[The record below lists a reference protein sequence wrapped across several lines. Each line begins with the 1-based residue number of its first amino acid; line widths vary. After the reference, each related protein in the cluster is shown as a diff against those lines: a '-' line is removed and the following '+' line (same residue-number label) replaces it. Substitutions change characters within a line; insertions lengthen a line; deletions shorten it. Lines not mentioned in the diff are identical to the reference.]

1 MSFAMRAAH
10 RIARE
15 LRGVGTAHARE
26 HNNLGKV
33 NGPLMTL
40 INRNSRTLPLAFI
53 LIALLLIPFQAEVLG
68 KKRAANKSR
77 GASSQKSK
85 KVTAKERRA
94 ARRGRNDR
102 VARNSR
108 RGRNERVTRN
118 SRRGRTRLSRREARR
133 QSAREQQNALAALQ
147 RRLRRPLTKRERAA
161 ELRRLNGRR
170 SREAAEARRRREAA
184 RQAAIARQR
193 ALEKAMRDEVQT
205 FIANDDTRGEDM
217 EVRRVAVNALG
228 HHAGTVVVMDPV
240 TGQVYSIVNQ
250 EWALRRGFKPCSTIK
265 LVTGVAGLEEKMISP
280 FESTNI
286 SDRYKID
293 LTDALAYSNN
303 TYFQHIGG
311 QVGFAK
317 MMGYAKQLG
326 LGEKTGVNVP
336 VEYPGRLPAEKTGF
350 ALNRMSSHG
359 DDFEVTA
366 VQLGTLVSSMANG
379 GKLLVPYIP
388 RTPQEAKPKVRRSID
403 IAEDNLRRMVPGM
416 VGAVNYGSGKK
427 AYDPLQT
434 VAGKT
439 GTCIGQGAWVGLFAS
454 YAPLANPRLAVVVI
468 TRGPDARK
476 HFPAAVAGKIY
487 RELGSRFGTPTNLD
501 IAATPA
507 NDSRSAELNEE
518 AMDAE
523 EEEIALEEA
532 AISEEEA
539 KAASTATAQP
549 STPQPLVNQPGN
561 PSVKPVL
568 KTIDNKSKASNVTS
582 PKQTVTPSSQPDNRT
597 RRAP

>member
-1 MSFAMRAAH
+1 
-10 RIARE
+10 
-15 LRGVGTAHARE
+15 
-26 HNNLGKV
+26 
-33 NGPLMTL
+33 MTL
-40 INRNSRTLPLAFI
+40 INRNPRTLPFALI
-53 LIALLLIPFQAEVLG
+53 LIALLLLPFQASVLG
-68 KKRAANKSR
+68 KKRQTNKSR
-77 GASSQKSK
+77 RASAQKSK
-85 KVTAKERRA
+85 KVSAKQRRS
-94 ARRGRNDR
+94 ARRGRNER

-108 RGRNERVTRN
+108 R
-118 SRRGRTRLSRREARR
+118 SRGRTRLSRRELRR
-133 QSAREQQNALAALQ
+133 QRQMSAREQSAALAALQ
-147 RRLRRPLTKRERAA
+147 RRLRRPLTRRERAA
-161 ELRRLNGRR
+161 ELRRLNNRR
-170 SREAAEARRRREAA
+170 SREALEARRRREAA

-205 FIANDDTRGEDM
+205 FISHDDTRGEDM

-228 HHAGTVVVMDPV
+228 YHAGTVVVMDPIS
-240 TGQVYSIVNQ
+240 GQIYSIVNQ
-250 EWALRRGFKPCSTIK
+250 EWGLRRGFKPCSTIK

-286 SDRYKID
+286 SDRYKLD

-311 QVGFAK
+311 QVGFEK
-317 MMGYAKQLG
+317 MMGYAKQMG

-336 VEYPGRLPAEKTGF
+336 YEYTGKLPAEKNGF

-366 VQLGTLVSSMANG
+366 VQLSTLVSSMANG

-403 IAEDNLRRMVPGM
+403 ISQDNLRRMVPGM

-487 RELGSRFGTPTNLD
+487 RELGSRFGTPMNLQ
-501 IAATPA
+501 IASGPA
-507 NDSRSAELNEE
+507 ADDAKAAELNEE
-518 AMDAE
+518 EIDAE
-523 EEEIALEEA
+523 EEEIAQEEA

-539 KAASTATAQP
+539 KANSNASAQP
-549 STPQPLVNQPGN
+549 ASPQPLVNP
-561 PSVKPVL
+561 PASTTIKPVL
-568 KTIDNKSKASNVTS
+568 KTIDKTAKSNAAPS
-582 PKQTVTPSSQPDNRT
+582 PKSSVTPSAQPDNRT

>member
-1 MSFAMRAAH
+1 M
-10 RIARE
+10 
-15 LRGVGTAHARE
+15 
-26 HNNLGKV
+26 KW
-33 NGPLMTL
+33 
-40 INRNSRTLPLAFI
+40 INRNPRTLPFVLI
-53 LIALLLIPFQAEVLG
+53 LITLLLIPFQAEVLG
-68 KKRAANKSR
+68 KKRSAGKSR
-77 GASSQKSK
+77 RATTQKSK
-85 KVTAKERRA
+85 KATAKERR
-94 ARRGRNDR
+94 
-102 VARNSR
+102 STR
-108 RGRNERVTRN
+108 RGRNERVARN
-118 SRRGRTRLSRREARR
+118 SRSRGRTRLSRRELRR
-133 QSAREQQNALAALQ
+133 QRNLSAREQQNALAALQ
-147 RRLRRPLTKRERAA
+147 RRLRRPLTRRERAA

-217 EVRRVAVNALG
+217 EVRRIAVNALG
-228 HHAGTVVVMDPV
+228 YHAGTVVVMDPV
-240 TGQVYSIVNQ
+240 TGQIYSIVNQ

-311 QVGFAK
+311 QVGFDK
-317 MMGYAKQLG
+317 MMSYAKQLG
-326 LGEKTGVNVP
+326 LGEKTGVNVT
-336 VEYPGRLPAEKTGF
+336 VEYPGKLPAEKTGF

-403 IAEDNLRRMVPGM
+403 ITQDNLRRMVPGM

-501 IAATPA
+501 IAASKPA
-507 NDSRSAELNEE
+507 DDARSAELNEE
-518 AMDAE
+518 EIDAE

-539 KAASTATAQP
+539 KAASAAAAQP
-549 STPQPLVNQPGN
+549 AAPQPLVSQPAN
-561 PSVKPVL
+561 SAIKPVL
-568 KTIDNKSKASNVTS
+568 KTIDNKSKTNKASPQKS
-582 PKQTVTPSSQPDNRT
+582 VTPSSQPDNRL